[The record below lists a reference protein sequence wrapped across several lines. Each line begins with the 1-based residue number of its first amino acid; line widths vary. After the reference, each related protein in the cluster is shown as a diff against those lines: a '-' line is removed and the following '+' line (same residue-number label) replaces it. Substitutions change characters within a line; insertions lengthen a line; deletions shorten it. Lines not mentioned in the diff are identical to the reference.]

1 MNQFFTVISKLNMDS
16 GQDSAVGD
24 VFVAQPKPEL
34 KNKLGTI
41 IGLIELFAQ
50 PDEFVD
56 KFFEIINDLETEYY
70 LPPFDNEG
78 GLEKR
83 FEECLQRA
91 NRRIN
96 KIINDF
102 IIEIELKNINSFI
115 GLISKNRIYLSQI
128 GKSNALL
135 FHRRKR
141 HDYVIVDIFS
151 QTGEKITKI
160 NQEKMFSN
168 IINGTISE
176 KDNLFFCNDSVLEYV
191 SQNELM
197 EIMAE
202 TDPFS
207 ALKEIE
213 RVLKPENKNNNFYA
227 IAIESTIK
235 EIEDKKELPIISNSY
250 QTSLAAVIT
259 PQTSINKLISTQED
273 TEKYLVPSM
282 APNWK
287 KIIIL
292 LVSGFKKAIEL
303 FLKYFPKVLT
313 GLLVIIKTAGHYCW
327 KKIPPLTETVREIIS
342 KKKKDNRFIRE
353 PRIKRDES
361 ITKNPNEPAITTIQ
375 DEETDEIWIVGKRPD
390 HLKFGPN
397 QTLLQKMSDWLN
409 SQLAKFM
416 ALSRLQQILLTAII
430 ILVFFFSQSLVW
442 QGQIQTSSEK
452 TGVSELISQTEAAL
466 NNGEAQNIFND
477 EEGSKQSLTT
487 AQKLMAQIPNSKK
500 YSDIKDKLQ
509 KRIDELEKSLQKISY
524 IDQPNIIADLANQ
537 NQEAAS
543 QSIAKLGNYIFAF
556 DNQNQ
561 NIYKIDLV
569 KKQTIARQ
577 LPENFSDVRK
587 IAALDENNIIIL
599 NDQGGLYQYSFENN
613 SSQSVLTS
621 NETIADFSIY
631 SGKIYTLKP
640 DKNQIFKHFPVE
652 TGYNSGSAWIKDG
665 TNVKEATALAIDS
678 GIYVIYN
685 QGEIKYLLNGRAEPI
700 DFTRTDLEISSP
712 RQIFSESTSNY
723 LYILDQNNNRL
734 VVLDKNNGNLKIQYT
749 TKEFSDMKSMVIESQ
764 EKKIYLLADKKIYS
778 IDIIN

>member
-1 MNQFFTVISKLNMDS
+1 MDS

-141 HDYVIVDIFS
+141 HDYVIVDIFA

-250 QTSLAAVIT
+250 QTSLAAVIP

-287 KIIIL
+287 KII
-292 LVSGFKKAIEL
+292 
-303 FLKYFPKVLT
+303 T
-313 GLLVIIKTAGHYCW
+313 
-327 KKIPPLTETVREIIS
+327 LTETVRKIIS
-342 KKKKDNRFIRE
+342 KKKKENRFIRE